1 MFLHFYRDFTEDDDM
16 TEFPYPTKDL
26 TGGEVLCMKDVAK
39 ELGLEVEQREQ
50 VCPASRQFKLL
61 PFSKRGVCLRISFS
75 KNPQKIPFGN
85 L

>member
-50 VCPASRQFKLL
+50 VCHASRQLDLTPPLFREGNT
-61 PFSKRGVCLRISFS
+61 SISAYF
-75 KNPQKIPFGN
+75 I